1 MIEKH
6 GRRTK
11 MLLIVGTSL
20 LTSGVASMAKTL
32 ANHVR
37 DGGGLVVYIN
47 RDPPSAA
54 WERYIDVFLET
65 DIETWAGELRKEYRE
80 IEINA
85 PKANFARLAAVVRE
99 LAHAKHPA
107 PTSSESP
114 LNRVGRRSI
123 VDKNGPSSSVTLK
136 AQKMPTGKT
145 ANVGPS
151 DTTRVRQKE
160 AILLSSSESHSPH
173 SFSDMQAMAGPS
185 SVSSTAEVRFL
196 VVVLHRGE
204 VYHDAVLLAREA
216 TGRLRDAGW
225 QSAYILQ
232 QSDSRSHV
240 TSPFGL

>member
-1 MIEKH
+1 
-6 GRRTK
+6 
-11 MLLIVGTSL
+11 MLLVVGTSL
-20 LTSGVASMAKTL
+20 LTPGVASMAKIL

-37 DGGGLVVYIN
+37 NGGGLVVYIN

-65 DIETWAGELRKEYRE
+65 DIDTWAGEIRKEYRE

-99 LAHAKHPA
+99 LTHVKRPA
-107 PTSSESP
+107 PTFSESS
-114 LNRVGRRSI
+114 LNRAGHRST
-123 VDKNGPSSSVTLK
+123 VDRNSPSSNKTLK

-145 ANVGPS
+145 ANVAPA
-151 DTTRVRQKE
+151 DTTRVIQKE
-160 AILLSSSESHSPH
+160 AILLSSSESHSPY
-173 SFSDMQAMAGPS
+173 SFADMQTTAGPS
-185 SVSSTAEVRFL
+185 LASSTAQVRFL

-225 QSAYILQ
+225 QSACVLQ
-232 QSDSRSHV
+232 QSDNRSPV